1 VIRTRRRLLGMLTAI
16 LAATLTSLLLA
27 ASALADTA
35 TPEEPVSPNASA
47 IDDIYLVIL
56 GATVTIFVLVGGFL
70 LYSAIRFRERPGDPD
85 PPQTHGSTKL
95 ELGWTIV
102 PILIVLGIAGYTLYK
117 LPNVDDT
124 PNDAMKVHVLAQQFA
139 WSFEYPDGVKP
150 KSTAANTLRQFQT
163 LCAVLGRPDIP
174 SDRTLLP
181 KLPDSADGFLSDLG
195 NSAVRNE
202 LVKAFA
208 ADSAAAWEEKLAAAG
223 VPASKVQTVP
233 AYLDGHYL
241 QSGRADVEL
250 DAHPLGRGTPARI
263 FNEGFRWT
271 GEPRA
276 RPGRPPRLGEHT
288 AAVLDELSHAAT
300 DRPIGIRGNR

>member
-56 GATVTIFVLVGGFL
+56 GATVPIFVLVGGFL

-150 KSTAANTLRQFQT
+150 KSTAANTLFVPAGKAVELEINSKDVIHDWWVPELGQKVDAIPGKTTTTWFKPAEPGTYEGQ
-163 LCAVLGRPDIP
+163 CAEFCGPGHATMTITVKVL
-174 SDRTLLP
+174 S
-181 KLPDSADGFLSDLG
+181 
-195 NSAVRNE
+195 
-202 LVKAFA
+202 
-208 ADSAAAWEEKLAAAG
+208 EEKYN
-223 VPASKVQTVP
+223 QMM
-233 AYLDGHYL
+233 
-241 QSGRADVEL
+241 E
-250 DAHPLGRGTPARI
+250 
-263 FNEGFRWT
+263 
-271 GEPRA
+271 
-276 RPGRPPRLGEHT
+276 T
-288 AAVLDELSHAAT
+288 A
-300 DRPIGIRGNR
+300 

>member
-1 VIRTRRRLLGMLTAI
+1 MIRTRRRLLGMLTAI

-150 KSTAANTLRQFQT
+150 KSTAANTLFVPAGKAVELEINSKDVIHDWWVPELGQKVDAIPGKTTTTWFKPAEPGTYEGQ
-163 LCAVLGRPDIP
+163 CAEFCGPGHATMTITVKVL
-174 SDRTLLP
+174 S
-181 KLPDSADGFLSDLG
+181 
-195 NSAVRNE
+195 
-202 LVKAFA
+202 
-208 ADSAAAWEEKLAAAG
+208 EEK
-223 VPASKVQTVP
+223 
-233 AYLDGHYL
+233 
-241 QSGRADVEL
+241 
-250 DAHPLGRGTPARI
+250 
-263 FNEGFRWT
+263 FNQIME
-271 GEPRA
+271 
-276 RPGRPPRLGEHT
+276 T
-288 AAVLDELSHAAT
+288 A
-300 DRPIGIRGNR
+300 

>member
-1 VIRTRRRLLGMLTAI
+1 MIRTRRRLLGMLTAI

-35 TPEEPVSPNASA
+35 TPEEPVSPNATA

-56 GATVTIFVLVGGFL
+56 GATITIFVLVGGFL

-150 KSTAANTLRQFQT
+150 KSTAANTLFVPAGKAVELEINSKDVIHDWWVPELGQKVDAIPGKTTTTWFKPAEPGTYEGQ
-163 LCAVLGRPDIP
+163 CAEFCGPGHATMTITVKVL
-174 SDRTLLP
+174 S
-181 KLPDSADGFLSDLG
+181 
-195 NSAVRNE
+195 
-202 LVKAFA
+202 
-208 ADSAAAWEEKLAAAG
+208 EEKYN
-223 VPASKVQTVP
+223 QMM
-233 AYLDGHYL
+233 
-241 QSGRADVEL
+241 E
-250 DAHPLGRGTPARI
+250 
-263 FNEGFRWT
+263 
-271 GEPRA
+271 
-276 RPGRPPRLGEHT
+276 T
-288 AAVLDELSHAAT
+288 A
-300 DRPIGIRGNR
+300 

>member
-150 KSTAANTLRQFQT
+150 KSTAANTLFVPAGKAVELEINSKDVIHDWWVPELGQKVDAIPGKTTTTWFKPAEPGTYEGQ
-163 LCAVLGRPDIP
+163 CAEFCGPGHATMTITVKVL
-174 SDRTLLP
+174 S
-181 KLPDSADGFLSDLG
+181 
-195 NSAVRNE
+195 
-202 LVKAFA
+202 
-208 ADSAAAWEEKLAAAG
+208 EEK
-223 VPASKVQTVP
+223 
-233 AYLDGHYL
+233 YNHMM
-241 QSGRADVEL
+241 E
-250 DAHPLGRGTPARI
+250 
-263 FNEGFRWT
+263 
-271 GEPRA
+271 
-276 RPGRPPRLGEHT
+276 T
-288 AAVLDELSHAAT
+288 A
-300 DRPIGIRGNR
+300 

>member
-1 VIRTRRRLLGMLTAI
+1 MLTAI

-150 KSTAANTLRQFQT
+150 KSTAANTLF
-163 LCAVLGRPDIP
+163 
-174 SDRTLLP
+174 
-181 KLPDSADGFLSDLG
+181 
-195 NSAVRNE
+195 
-202 LVKAFA
+202 
-208 ADSAAAWEEKLAAAG
+208 
-223 VPASKVQTVP
+223 VPAGK
-233 AYLDGHYL
+233 A
-241 QSGRADVEL
+241 VEL
-250 DAHPLGRGTPARI
+250 EINSKDVIHDWWVPELGQKVDAIPGKTTTTWFKPAEPGTY
-263 FNEGFRWT
+263 EGQCAEFC
-271 GEPRA
+271 G
-276 RPGRPPRLGEHT
+276 PGHATMTITVKVLSEEEYNQMMET
-288 AAVLDELSHAAT
+288 A
-300 DRPIGIRGNR
+300 

>member
-1 VIRTRRRLLGMLTAI
+1 MIRTRRRLLGMLTAI
-16 LAATLTSLLLA
+16 LAATLTSLLFA
-27 ASALADTA
+27 GSALADTA

-150 KSTAANTLRQFQT
+150 KSTAANTLFVPEGKAVELEINSKDVIHDWWVPELGQKVDAIPGKTTTTWFKPAEPGTYEGQ
-163 LCAVLGRPDIP
+163 CAEFCGPGHATMTITVKVL
-174 SDRTLLP
+174 S
-181 KLPDSADGFLSDLG
+181 
-195 NSAVRNE
+195 
-202 LVKAFA
+202 
-208 ADSAAAWEEKLAAAG
+208 EEKYN
-223 VPASKVQTVP
+223 QMM
-233 AYLDGHYL
+233 
-241 QSGRADVEL
+241 E
-250 DAHPLGRGTPARI
+250 
-263 FNEGFRWT
+263 
-271 GEPRA
+271 
-276 RPGRPPRLGEHT
+276 T
-288 AAVLDELSHAAT
+288 A
-300 DRPIGIRGNR
+300 

>member
-1 VIRTRRRLLGMLTAI
+1 MIRTRRRLLGMLTAI

-70 LYSAIRFRERPGDPD
+70 LYSAIRFRERPRDPD

-117 LPNVDDT
+117 LPSVDDT
-124 PNDAMKVHVLAQQFA
+124 PGDAMKVHVLAQQFA

-150 KSTAANTLRQFQT
+150 KSTAANTLFVPAGKAVELEINSKDVIHDWWVPELGQKVDAIPGKTTTTWFKPAEPGTYEGQ
-163 LCAVLGRPDIP
+163 CAEFCGPGHATMTITVKVL
-174 SDRTLLP
+174 S
-181 KLPDSADGFLSDLG
+181 
-195 NSAVRNE
+195 
-202 LVKAFA
+202 
-208 ADSAAAWEEKLAAAG
+208 EEKYN
-223 VPASKVQTVP
+223 QMM
-233 AYLDGHYL
+233 
-241 QSGRADVEL
+241 E
-250 DAHPLGRGTPARI
+250 
-263 FNEGFRWT
+263 
-271 GEPRA
+271 
-276 RPGRPPRLGEHT
+276 T
-288 AAVLDELSHAAT
+288 A
-300 DRPIGIRGNR
+300 

>member
-1 VIRTRRRLLGMLTAI
+1 MIRTRRRLLGMLTAI

-117 LPNVDDT
+117 LPSVDDT
-124 PNDAMKVHVLAQQFA
+124 PGDAMKVHVLAQQFA
-139 WSFEYPDGVKP
+139 WSFEYPDGMRP
-150 KSTAANTLRQFQT
+150 KSTAANTLFVPAGQAVELEINSKDVIHDWWVPELGQKVDAIPGKTTTTWFKPAEPGTYEGQ
-163 LCAVLGRPDIP
+163 CAEFCGPGHATMTITVKVL
-174 SDRTLLP
+174 S
-181 KLPDSADGFLSDLG
+181 
-195 NSAVRNE
+195 
-202 LVKAFA
+202 
-208 ADSAAAWEEKLAAAG
+208 EEKYN
-223 VPASKVQTVP
+223 QMM
-233 AYLDGHYL
+233 
-241 QSGRADVEL
+241 E
-250 DAHPLGRGTPARI
+250 
-263 FNEGFRWT
+263 
-271 GEPRA
+271 
-276 RPGRPPRLGEHT
+276 T
-288 AAVLDELSHAAT
+288 A
-300 DRPIGIRGNR
+300 